1 MKIRAWILH
10 LGVVLTLLISIVFSW
25 LIWVNPTGFEQIR
38 QRQENKST
46 TNDNIPEEAKKSL
59 DDIYT
64 PTSLMY
70 TKATGKKVQLI
81 NTKYDILQTTK
92 ATMNKVRIISI
103 HQQNKAQFDDVINM
117 KQSYILNYSDVVP
130 LKLVKILF
138 KQVPNNYKNFE
149 KFTIN
154 QIIFP
159 AGKSNIIYI
168 GNSKTKEIFEV
179 KVKYLNTANIEQI
192 AAKKNTRELAI
203 NFEKI
208 NDNQYR
214 WTYPEGVKLP
224 QYSYLLTKD
233 TIGNFANKLLGT
245 STSISTKEKDGD
257 IIYSDGANQR
267 LTLKNKLKNVEYVNY
282 GIKQTLNDKNES
294 DNFNQI
300 LRRNLNQL
308 NSLGVSLDDVRYS
321 TYNPKKKEIDYR
333 GYVSGFPIVSAEGY
347 GDYRFTTLNGNGE
360 KINFSL
366 YSLQVP
372 VPNNNRNVE
381 LPSTNEVLELFEKMG
396 VQENKIKEIK
406 LAYAWHKNLSN
417 NQVVDLKPTYYVKI
431 GDTWM
436 DYQSGKQEN
445 QE

>member
-10 LGVVLTLLISIVFSW
+10 LGVVVTLLISIVFSW
-25 LIWVNPTGFEQIR
+25 LIWVNPTGFEQFR
-38 QRQENKST
+38 QSQVNKST
-46 TNDNIPEEAKKSL
+46 TNDNIPEEAKKNL

-70 TKATGKKVQLI
+70 TKANGKKVQLI

-103 HQQNKAQFDDVINM
+103 HQQDKAQYEDVINM
-117 KQSYILNYSDVVP
+117 RQAYILNYSDILP
-130 LKLVKILF
+130 LKLVAILF
-138 KQVPNNYKNFE
+138 RQVPNNYKKFE
-149 KFTIN
+149 KFNIN
-154 QIIFP
+154 QIVFP
-159 AGKSNIIYI
+159 KGKPNIIYF

-179 KVKYLNTANIEQI
+179 KVKYLDTVNIKKIE
-192 AAKKNTRELAI
+192 AKKNTHELEI
-203 NFEKI
+203 NFEKF

-233 TIGNFANKLLGT
+233 TIGSFTNKLLGT
-245 STSISTKEKDGD
+245 STSISSKEKDGLT
-257 IIYSDGANQR
+257 IYSDGANQR
-267 LTLKNKLKNVEYVNY
+267 LTLKNKLKTVEYINY
-282 GIKQTLNDKNES
+282 GIKQNLDDKNQS

-308 NSLGVSLDDVRYS
+308 NSLGVSLDDIRYS
-321 TYNPKKKEIDYR
+321 TYSPKKKAIDYR
-333 GYVSGFPIVSAEGY
+333 SYVSGFPIVSAEGY
-347 GDYRFTTLNGNGE
+347 GDFRFTTLNGNGE

-372 VPNNNRNVE
+372 VPNNSSNVE
-381 LPSTNEVLELFEKMG
+381 LPSTNEVLDSFEKIG
-396 VQENKIKEIK
+396 IQKNEIKEIK
-406 LAYAWHKNLSN
+406 LAYAWHKNPSN
-417 NQVVDLKPTYYVKI
+417 NQVVDLQPTYYVKI